1 MSEIA
6 FRRAMVGDVE
16 AVLRV
21 MGQAFGRAP
30 GSEKYARD
38 KERITRETDA
48 HWVLVREGEIVGA
61 A

>member
-21 MGQAFGRAP
+21 MGQAFERAT
-30 GSEKYARD
+30 GV
-38 KERITRETDA
+38 
-48 HWVLVREGEIVGA
+48 WG
-61 A
+61 